1 MLLNSVANGIFF
13 ATNEAKIKILLDIAV
28 LQQQYQAT
36 FQKKMLIAK

>member
-1 MLLNSVANGIFF
+1 MAIFF

-36 FQKKMLIAK
+36 FQTKKIVDSKVVGG